1 MSEVKLE
8 QLQNVLKAFGL
19 EDEDFQK
26 LTSEELEDTT
36 PYVQKMQSHIREV
49 LTTDTEFVEGLV
61 KPFKD
66 APIGKE
72 NQLKKEVRKYF
83 GLQMPEDELKK
94 TPFQELLKRGT
105 ETMKSTVNADV
116 EKLQQTA
123 AEWMEK
129 YEALEASIPSKIQE
143 VEQQFVGKLK
153 EKETHEQLLNLTA
166 TEVAQISKENLPH
179 FVISLKGYAREMGHK
194 FVIDDNKNV
203 KILDSEGLPLK
214 NAEGHIV
221 KAKEYVKTFHN
232 KMVSNI
238 APKSNGSIQS
248 AASNPGLQK
257 YYDLAGKMG
266 KGFN

>member
-26 LTSEELEDTT
+26 LTTEELEDTT

-49 LTTDTEFVEGLV
+49 LTTDQEFVEGLV

-83 GLQMPEDELKK
+83 GLQIPEDELKK
-94 TPFQELLKRGT
+94 TPFSELLKRGT

-116 EKLQQTA
+116 EKLQQAT

-129 YEALEASIPSKIQE
+129 YEALEASIPTKIQE
-143 VEQQFVGKLK
+143 VEMQFTSKLK
-153 EKETHEQLLNLTA
+153 EKETSEQLLNLTA
-166 TEVAQISKENLPH
+166 TEVPQIAKENIPM
-179 FVISLKGYAREMGHK
+179 FVKALTGYARSEGHK
-194 FVIDDNKNV
+194 ITIDDQKNIKV
-203 KILDSEGLPLK
+203 YDSEGMPLK
-214 NAEGHIV
+214 NAEGHLV
-221 KAKEYVKTFHN
+221 KAKDYIKNFAN
-232 KMVSNI
+232 GIVSNV
-238 APKSNGSIQS
+238 APKSTS
-248 AASNPGLQK
+248 AVSPSLASNSK
-257 YYDLAGKMG
+257 YTDLLSKMG